1 MSEALLQSISN
12 TMVLVLVAGY
22 GWWLAHHGTI
32 SDAGRATIA
41 KLVNALIPVFLFY
54 SVTSKFGREQMIEL
68 LEMAFLPFITIGLNW
83 AISEAMIRVG
93 LVRKELGGVFV
104 ASFSGATVLF
114 VGVPMTTAL
123 FGEAGIPYLL
133 VYFFANCFFIW
144 SAGLYRIQMDGG
156 SPQRRRA
163 SEVLFTQKRQGHL
176 RAARRCVPAR
186 HRFRAHLHTHPEL
199 SHGNL

>member
-1 MSEALLQSISN
+1 
-12 TMVLVLVAGY
+12 MVLVLVAGY

-114 VGVPMTTAL
+114 VG
-123 FGEAGIPYLL
+123 
-133 VYFFANCFFIW
+133 C
-144 SAGLYRIQMDGG
+144 R
-156 SPQRRRA
+156 
-163 SEVLFTQKRQGHL
+163 
-176 RAARRCVPAR
+176 
-186 HRFRAHLHTHPEL
+186 
-199 SHGNL
+199 

>member
-123 FGEAGIPYLL
+123 FGEAGIPY
-133 VYFFANCFFIW
+133 V
-144 SAGLYRIQMDGG
+144 LY
-156 SPQRRRA
+156 A
-163 SEVLFTQKRQGHL
+163 QKRQDHL
-176 RAARRCVPAR
+176 CAARRCVPAR
-186 HRFRAHLHTHPEL
+186 HRFRAHLHTDPEL

>member
-1 MSEALLQSISN
+1 
-12 TMVLVLVAGY
+12 MVLVLVAGY

-83 AISEAMIRVG
+83 AISEAMIRVE
-93 LVRKELGGVFV
+93 K
-104 ASFSGATVLF
+104 GARRRIRCE
-114 VGVPMTTAL
+114 L
-123 FGEAGIPYLL
+123 FGRNSALRGRADDNRAVRRSRHSLPARLL
-133 VYFFANCFFIW
+133 LCQLLFHLVGRPLPHSN
-144 SAGLYRIQMDGG
+144 GRG

>member
-41 KLVNALIPVFLFY
+41 KLVNALIPVFLIY

-123 FGEAGIPYLL
+123 FGEAGILL
-133 VYFFANCFFIW
+133 LCQLLFHLVGRPLSHSN
-144 SAGLYRIQMDGG
+144 GRGG
-156 SPQRRRA
+156 AQRRRA
-163 SEVLFTQKRQGHL
+163 SDVLYAQKRQDHL
-176 RAARRCVPAR
+176 CAARRCVPAR
-186 HRFRAHLHTHPEL
+186 HRFRAHLHTDPEL

>member
-41 KLVNALIPVFLFY
+41 KLVNALIPVFLLLQGDFE
-54 SVTSKFGREQMIEL
+54 VRPRANDRTSGDG
-68 LEMAFLPFITIGLNW
+68 FLPFNTIGLNW

-104 ASFSGATVLF
+104 ASFFGPTVLF

-123 FGEAGIPYLL
+123 FGEAGIPTARLL
-133 VYFFANCFFIW
+133 LPTAFHLVGRPL
-144 SAGLYRIQMDGG
+144 SIQMDG
-156 SPQRRRA
+156 
-163 SEVLFTQKRQGHL
+163 V
-176 RAARRCVPAR
+176 ARRGGVRPTFFTLKSVKIIFAPPSLRSCSASFSCSSPYR
-186 HRFRAHLHTHPEL
+186 SRAFSWGTF
-199 SHGNL
+199 

>member
-133 VYFFANCFFIW
+133 VYFLPTAFHLVGRPLSHSN
-144 SAGLYRIQMDGG
+144 GRGG
-156 SPQRRRA
+156 AQRRRA
-163 SEVLFTQKRQGHL
+163 SDVLYAQKRQDHL
-176 RAARRCVPAR
+176 CAARRCVPAR
-186 HRFRAHLHTHPEL
+186 HRFRAHLHTDPEL

>member
-1 MSEALLQSISN
+1 
-12 TMVLVLVAGY
+12 MVLVLVAGY

-144 SAGLYRIQMDGG
+144 SAGLYRIQMDGEIG
-156 SPQRRRA
+156 
-163 SEVLFTQKRQGHL
+163 
-176 RAARRCVPAR
+176 
-186 HRFRAHLHTHPEL
+186 RAHV
-199 SHGNL
+199 